1 MSSIQTSRQGIVI
14 SIMSSFP
21 FPGFSVFFN
30 SFVVISGDHILNTD
44 SKKYSMSFEYQQ
56 RDTPY
61 LVLQRS
67 RNFPD
72 IVQYGNIP
80 KDCSSSLLPSNELT
94 YHTNVA
100 GNEPFYSR

>member
-1 MSSIQTSRQGIVI
+1 MY
-14 SIMSSFP
+14 SFP

-44 SKKYSMSFEYQQ
+44 SKKYSMSFEYQKSQ
-56 RDTPY
+56 PNVRDTPY

-80 KDCSSSLLPSNELT
+80 KDCSRSLLPSNELT

-100 GNEPFYSR
+100 GNEPFIADENDW